1 MHNQPDGF
9 ELPRISMG
17 MEICRTE
24 HMIRRRMCQMEN
36 EPGMKALTGGQGMIL
51 GYIQHCHKKEIFQ
64 KDIEQTFNIRRSTA
78 TVALQ
83 KIEQAGFIRRVA
95 VQSDARLKKI
105 EITPAGREAAQCME
119 NTIAAMETGI
129 SRGITPQEQQQ
140 FLHILH
146 KINDNLGGGSC
157 REK

>member
-1 MHNQPDGF
+1 M
-9 ELPRISMG
+9 
-17 MEICRTE
+17 
-24 HMIRRRMCQMEN
+24 
-36 EPGMKALTGGQGMIL
+36 
-51 GYIQHCHKKEIFQ
+51 
-64 KDIEQTFNIRRSTA
+64 
-78 TVALQ
+78 ALQ